1 MGHLAEA
8 KALLAQGQ
16 AEEEQARVKLEMKQ
30 RELEFLRKRV
40 KDLAREAGENKKKL
54 DQMRSVVERQRQQLA
69 TCKWDKDKE
78 EELEARLKHLKKS
91 VGELTEVILSFICLC
106 EGVTYDGDFANREA
120 SISGMASAAS
130 TLNIRTLIMVS
141 IDPKSEG
148 LLHRLHTWIK

>member
-30 RELEFLRKRV
+30 KELESLKKRM
-40 KDLAREAGENKKKL
+40 KDSEREAGENKKKL

-69 TCKWDKDKE
+69 TCKWDQDKE
-78 EELEARLKHLKKS
+78 EELEARLKDLKES
-91 VGELTEVILSFICLC
+91 VRELTEVLFSFVCHC
-106 EGVTYDGDFANREA
+106 GGGTTHDGGFANREA

-130 TLNIRTLIMVS
+130 TLNIRTPIMVS

-148 LLHRLHTWIK
+148 LSYRSHT